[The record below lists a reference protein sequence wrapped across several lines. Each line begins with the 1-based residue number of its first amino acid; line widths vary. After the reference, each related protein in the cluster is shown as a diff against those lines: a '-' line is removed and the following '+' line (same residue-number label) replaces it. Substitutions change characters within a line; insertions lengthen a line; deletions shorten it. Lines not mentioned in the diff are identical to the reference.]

1 MLQSRCLKFL
11 PNSQNYRVEITKT
24 NIFDAC
30 LASVDNFHNYAKIAL
45 TLNLRFLIMTC
56 THEYSSSDERALF
69 VIKGK
74 IFLLISSGKRN
85 VSNQYSIR
93 FLRSKTCLFRANI
106 MYLIYCTTF
115 MHSLPPC

>member
-1 MLQSRCLKFL
+1 MLQSRCLNFL

-30 LASVDNFHNYAKIAL
+30 LASVDNFHNYAKVAL

-69 VIKGK
+69 VI
-74 IFLLISSGKRN
+74 
-85 VSNQYSIR
+85 
-93 FLRSKTCLFRANI
+93 
-106 MYLIYCTTF
+106 
-115 MHSLPPC
+115 